1 MEVLPKN
8 FPTDK
13 LTTIE
18 KIQLEW
24 FYTKYTEE
32 YFSSYFYGHMILA
45 AYAAVP
51 AYLTPDLLSKIW
63 QNFGSYAWGND
74 KRFIHRIAISDIL
87 LAPFCKQVSYE
98 VYQMN
103 RNTRLHFLKWMNS
116 EAEDWIRREP
126 KSVKDIAHFVEEYHQ
141 HPNTTTLRE
150 GYRYLNEQIMEAKAY
165 YEPEV
170 VARYFMEQLKGF
182 QNKQN
187 KNEIVE
193 ILNAIERAKNKE
205 QFTNQSTVF
214 TNLFE
219 EGITNVWKNSIL
231 ENVHTLSNYFTNN
244 TIASSIITKQSKTEF
259 DIPIKIEKTKTT
271 VISKFEDAVAPK
283 YIAYIMGVSQEDEIN
298 MNDVESIL
306 FTSTHW
312 KTTVKKFRISSS
324 KMFFDTIKMLSNE
337 VAQNDHIILYLSA
350 QQVTHTLDGHSRF
363 RINTE
368 EWIMDSEVQTI
379 LETLQ
384 ARTILLVLDGQLH
397 ATPYWINTQHNGRS
411 LLANI
416 ASSNTHQ
423 NDDNHTSDLSIQ
435 GSHLIKAILSK
446 MITETATLRNVYV
459 ETINDYEQQQGI
471 NLRRLPDFQTVV
483 LQSNRTTLA
492 TPFTKA
498 STNDLQAQQALRLI
512 GYLSE
517 RELPLWDTTTA
528 TTALAS
534 FANSFKL
541 KPDVYELLPKLEELL
556 AKQQSQS
563 KAIFVFIYQDEV
575 NQLSAIHR
583 EMTFI
588 KNDFKN
594 SDLGK
599 YNELKVFKNRTK
611 EEIDRFIALPQNRNR
626 IQFIYYGGKDQNGL
640 PYLFNQQLDLKCWQQ
655 WLEFQNRLELV
666 VLNNCYSAKLALQLT
681 QIGVAAAWG
690 HQGNIMDD
698 EAADFCMKLLAH
710 IMEGLPFA
718 DFRIG

>member
-8 FPTDK
+8 FPTDE

-51 AYLTPDLLSKIW
+51 AYLTTDLLSKIW
-63 QNFGSYAWGND
+63 QNFGEYTWGSD
-74 KRFIHRIAISDIL
+74 KRFIHRMAISDIL

-116 EAEDWIRREP
+116 DAKDWINREP

-141 HPNTTTLRE
+141 HPNSTILRE

-170 VARYFMEQLKGF
+170 VARYFMEQLKDF
-182 QNKQN
+182 QNQQN
-187 KNEIVE
+187 NNEIVE
-193 ILNAIERAKNKE
+193 ILNAIERAKSKE

-214 TNLFE
+214 SNMFE
-219 EGITNVWKNSIL
+219 EGVTQVWKNSIL

-244 TIASSIITKQSKTEF
+244 TIGPAVITKQSKTEF

-283 YIAYIMGVSQEDEIN
+283 YIAYLIGVTQDDESNIHEVENILIN
-298 MNDVESIL
+298 N
-306 FTSTHW
+306 THW
-312 KTTVKKFRISSS
+312 KTAISKHRVTSS
-324 KMFFDTIKMLSNE
+324 KMLLDAIKMLTNK

-350 QQVTHTLDGHSRF
+350 QLATLTTDGHCRF
-363 RINTE
+363 GVNAQ
-368 EWIMDSEVQTI
+368 EWITDVEVQII

-384 ARTILLVLDGQLH
+384 AKTVLLILDGQLY
-397 ATPYWINTQHNGRS
+397 ATPYWINTQKNGRS
-411 LLANI
+411 LLANV
-416 ASSNTHQ
+416 ASTNNLRNGNNSSAE
-423 NDDNHTSDLSIQ
+423 TSTQ

-446 MITETATLRNVYV
+446 MITETDTLRNVYV
-459 ETINDYEQQQGI
+459 EIVKDYDTQQGI
-471 NLRRLPDFQTVV
+471 SLRRVPDFQTAM
-483 LQSNRTTLA
+483 LQCNRTTLA

-498 STNDLQAQQALRLI
+498 SANDLQVQQALRLT
-512 GYLSE
+512 GYHSE
-517 RELPLWDTTTA
+517 REYPYWEASSA
-528 TTALAS
+528 TTALES
-534 FANSFKL
+534 FANRYKL
-541 KPDVYELLPKLEELL
+541 KPDVYEVLPKLEELL
-556 AKQQSQS
+556 SNQQYQS

-575 NQLSAIHR
+575 NQLSAIDR
-583 EMTFI
+583 EVTYI
-588 KNDFKN
+588 KNEFKN

-599 YNELKVFKNRTK
+599 YNEIKVFKNRTL
-611 EEIDRFIALPQNRNR
+611 EEINRFIALPQNRNR

-640 PYLFNQQLDLKCWQQ
+640 PYLYDQQLDLTCWQQ
-655 WLEFQNRLELV
+655 WLAFQNRMELV

-681 QIGVAAAWG
+681 QIGVAAALG

-698 EAADFCMKLLAH
+698 EAADFCLKLLAH
-710 IMEGLPFA
+710 IAEGLPFA
-718 DFRIG
+718 DF

>member
-8 FPTDK
+8 FPTDE

-63 QNFGSYAWGND
+63 QNFGEYTWGSD
-74 KRFIHRIAISDIL
+74 KRFIHRMAISDIL

-116 EAEDWIRREP
+116 DAKDWMHREP

-141 HPNTTTLRE
+141 HPNSTILRE

-182 QNKQN
+182 QNQQN
-187 KNEIVE
+187 NNEIVE
-193 ILNAIERAKNKE
+193 ILNAIERAKSKE

-214 TNLFE
+214 SNMFE
-219 EGITNVWKNSIL
+219 EGVTQVWKNSIL

-244 TIASSIITKQSKTEF
+244 TIGPAVITKQSKTEF

-283 YIAYIMGVSQEDEIN
+283 YIAYLIGISQEDESNIHEVENILIN
-298 MNDVESIL
+298 N
-306 FTSTHW
+306 TNWATA
-312 KTTVKKFRISSS
+312 ISKHSVTSS
-324 KMFFDTIKMLSNE
+324 KMLLDAIKMLANE
-337 VAQNDHIILYLSA
+337 AAQNDHIILYLSA
-350 QQVTHTLDGHSRF
+350 QQAILNQDGHIRF
-363 RINTE
+363 RVNEE
-368 EWIMDSEVQTI
+368 EWITDNEVQII

-384 ARTILLVLDGQLH
+384 AKTVLLILDGQLY
-397 ATPYWINTQHNGRS
+397 ATPYWIKTQKNGRS
-411 LLANI
+411 LLANV
-416 ASSNTHQ
+416 ASTNNLRNGNYSSSE
-423 NDDNHTSDLSIQ
+423 TSTQ

-446 MITETATLRNVYV
+446 MITETDTLRNVYV
-459 ETINDYEQQQGI
+459 KLVKDYETQQEI
-471 NLRRLPDFQTVV
+471 SLRRDPDFQTAM

-498 STNDLQAQQALRLI
+498 SASDLQVQQALRLT

-517 RELPLWDTTTA
+517 KEYPYWEASSA
-528 TTALAS
+528 TTALES
-534 FANSFKL
+534 FANRYKL
-541 KPDVYELLPKLEELL
+541 KPDVYEVLPKLEELL
-556 AKQQSQS
+556 ANQQYQS

-575 NQLSAIHR
+575 NQLSAIDR
-583 EMTFI
+583 EVTYI
-588 KNDFKN
+588 KNEFKN

-599 YNELKVFKNRTK
+599 YNEIKVFKNRTL
-611 EEIDRFIALPQNRNR
+611 EEINRFIALPQNRNR

-640 PYLFNQQLDLKCWQQ
+640 PYLYSQQLDLTCWQQ
-655 WLEFQNRLELV
+655 WLAFQNRMELV

-698 EAADFCMKLLAH
+698 EAADFCIKLLAH
-710 IMEGLPFA
+710 IAEGMPFA
-718 DFRIG
+718 DF

>member
-1 MEVLPKN
+1 VDMEVLPKN
-8 FPTDK
+8 FPTDE

-63 QNFGSYAWGND
+63 QNFGEYTWGSD
-74 KRFIHRIAISDIL
+74 KRFIHRMAISDIL

-116 EAEDWIRREP
+116 DAKDWIHREP
-126 KSVKDIAHFVEEYHQ
+126 KSVNDIAHFVEEYHQ
-141 HPNTTTLRE
+141 HPNSTILRE

-182 QNKQN
+182 QNQQN
-187 KNEIVE
+187 NNEIVE
-193 ILNAIERAKNKE
+193 ILNAIERAKSKE

-214 TNLFE
+214 SNMFE
-219 EGITNVWKNSIL
+219 EGVTQVWKNSIL

-244 TIASSIITKQSKTEF
+244 TIGPAVITKQSKTEF

-283 YIAYIMGVSQEDEIN
+283 YIAYLIGVTQDDESNIHEVENILIN
-298 MNDVESIL
+298 N
-306 FTSTHW
+306 THW
-312 KTTVKKFRISSS
+312 KTAISKHRVTSS
-324 KMFFDTIKMLSNE
+324 KMLLDAIKMLTNE
-337 VAQNDHIILYLSA
+337 AAQNDHIILYLSV
-350 QQVTHTLDGHSRF
+350 QQATLTTDGHCRF
-363 RINTE
+363 GVNAQ
-368 EWIMDSEVQTI
+368 EWITDVEVQII

-384 ARTILLVLDGQLH
+384 AKTVLLILDGQLY
-397 ATPYWINTQHNGRS
+397 ATPYWINTQKNGRS
-411 LLANI
+411 LLANV
-416 ASSNTHQ
+416 ASTNNLRNGNNSSAE
-423 NDDNHTSDLSIQ
+423 TSTQ

-446 MITETATLRNVYV
+446 MITETDTLRNVYV
-459 ETINDYEQQQGI
+459 EIVKDYDTQQGI
-471 NLRRLPDFQTVV
+471 SLRRVPDFQTAM
-483 LQSNRTTLA
+483 LQSNRTTIA
-492 TPFTKA
+492 TPFTKTSA
-498 STNDLQAQQALRLI
+498 NDLQVQQALRLT

-517 RELPLWDTTTA
+517 KEYPYWEATSA
-528 TTALAS
+528 TTALEA
-534 FANSFKL
+534 FANRFKL
-541 KPDVYELLPKLEELL
+541 KPDVYEVLPKLEELL
-556 AKQQSQS
+556 SNQQYQS

-575 NQLSAIHR
+575 NQLSAIDR
-583 EMTFI
+583 EVTYI
-588 KNDFKN
+588 KNEFKN

-599 YNELKVFKNRTK
+599 YNEIKVFKNRTL
-611 EEIDRFIALPQNRNR
+611 EEINRFMALPQNRNR

-640 PYLFNQQLDLKCWQQ
+640 PYLYDQQLDLTCWQQ
-655 WLEFQNRLELV
+655 WLAFQNRMELV

-681 QIGVAAAWG
+681 QIGVAAALG

-698 EAADFCMKLLAH
+698 EAADFCLKLLAH
-710 IMEGLPFA
+710 IAEGLPFA
-718 DFRIG
+718 DF

>member
-8 FPTDK
+8 FPTDE

-51 AYLTPDLLSKIW
+51 AYLTSDLLSKIW
-63 QNFGSYAWGND
+63 QNFGEYTWGSD
-74 KRFIHRIAISDIL
+74 KRFIHRMAISDIL

-116 EAEDWIRREP
+116 DAKDWMHREP
-126 KSVKDIAHFVEEYHQ
+126 KSVNDIAHFVEEYHQ
-141 HPNTTTLRE
+141 HPNSTILRE

-182 QNKQN
+182 QNQQN
-187 KNEIVE
+187 NNEIVE

-214 TNLFE
+214 SNMFE
-219 EGITNVWKNSIL
+219 EGVTQVWKNSIL

-244 TIASSIITKQSKTEF
+244 TIGPAVITKQSKTEF

-283 YIAYIMGVSQEDEIN
+283 YIAYLIGISQEDESNIHEVENILIN
-298 MNDVESIL
+298 N
-306 FTSTHW
+306 THW
-312 KTTVKKFRISSS
+312 ATAISKHSGTSS
-324 KMFFDTIKMLSNE
+324 KMLLDAIKMLANE
-337 VAQNDHIILYLSA
+337 AAQNDHIILYLSA
-350 QQVTHTLDGHSRF
+350 QQAILNQDGHIRF
-363 RINTE
+363 RVNEE
-368 EWIMDSEVQTI
+368 EWITDNEVQII

-384 ARTILLVLDGQLH
+384 AKTVLLILDGQLY
-397 ATPYWINTQHNGRS
+397 ATPYWINTQKNGRS
-411 LLANI
+411 LLANV
-416 ASSNTHQ
+416 ASTNNLRNGNYSSSE
-423 NDDNHTSDLSIQ
+423 TSTQ

-446 MITETATLRNVYV
+446 MITETDTLRNVYV
-459 ETINDYEQQQGI
+459 ELVKDFDTQQGI
-471 NLRRLPDFQTVV
+471 NLRRTPDFQTVV

-498 STNDLQAQQALRLI
+498 SANDLQVQQALRLT
-512 GYLSE
+512 GFLSE
-517 RELPLWDTTTA
+517 NEYPYWEASSA
-528 TTALAS
+528 TTALES
-534 FANSFKL
+534 FANRYKL
-541 KPDVYELLPKLEELL
+541 KPDVYEVLPKLEELL
-556 AKQQSQS
+556 ANQQYQS

-575 NQLSAIHR
+575 NQLSAIDR
-583 EMTFI
+583 EVTYI
-588 KNDFKN
+588 KNEFKN

-599 YNELKVFKNRTK
+599 YNEIKVFKNRTL
-611 EEIDRFIALPQNRNR
+611 EEINRFIALPQNRNR

-640 PYLFNQQLDLKCWQQ
+640 PYLYDQQLDLTCWQQ
-655 WLEFQNRLELV
+655 WLAFQNRMELV

-698 EAADFCMKLLAH
+698 EAADFCIKLLAH
-710 IMEGLPFA
+710 IAEGLPFA
-718 DFRIG
+718 DF

>member
-8 FPTDK
+8 FPTDE

-51 AYLTPDLLSKIW
+51 AYLTTDLLSKIW
-63 QNFGSYAWGND
+63 QNFGEYTWGSD
-74 KRFIHRIAISDIL
+74 KRFIHRMAISDIL

-116 EAEDWIRREP
+116 DAKDWINREP

-141 HPNTTTLRE
+141 HPNSTILRE

-170 VARYFMEQLKGF
+170 VARYFMEQLKDF
-182 QNKQN
+182 QNQQN
-187 KNEIVE
+187 NNEIVE
-193 ILNAIERAKNKE
+193 ILNAIERAKSKE

-214 TNLFE
+214 SNMFE
-219 EGITNVWKNSIL
+219 EGVTQVWKNSIL

-244 TIASSIITKQSKTEF
+244 TIGPAVITKQSKTEF

-283 YIAYIMGVSQEDEIN
+283 CIAYLMGVSQEDESNIHEVENLLIN
-298 MNDVESIL
+298 N
-306 FTSTHW
+306 THW
-312 KTTVKKFRISSS
+312 KSAISKHRVTSS
-324 KMFFDTIKMLSNE
+324 KMLLDAIKMLTNE
-337 VAQNDHIILYLSA
+337 AAQNDHIILYLSA
-350 QQVTHTLDGHSRF
+350 QLATLTTDGHCRF
-363 RINTE
+363 GVNAQ
-368 EWIMDSEVQTI
+368 EWITDIEVQII

-384 ARTILLVLDGQLH
+384 AKTVLLILDGQLY
-397 ATPYWINTQHNGRS
+397 ATPYWINTQKNGRS
-411 LLANI
+411 LLANV
-416 ASSNTHQ
+416 ASTNTLR
-423 NDDNHTSDLSIQ
+423 NGNNSASKTSKH

-446 MITETATLRNVYV
+446 MITETDTLRNVYV
-459 ETINDYEQQQGI
+459 EIVKDYDTQQGI
-471 NLRRLPDFQTVV
+471 SLRSVPDFQTAM

-498 STNDLQAQQALRLI
+498 SANDLQVQQALRLT

-517 RELPLWDTTTA
+517 KEYPYWEAISA
-528 TTALAS
+528 TTALEA
-534 FANSFKL
+534 FANRFKL
-541 KPDVYELLPKLEELL
+541 KPDVYEVLPKLEELL
-556 AKQQSQS
+556 SNQQYQS

-575 NQLSAIHR
+575 NQLSAIDR
-583 EMTFI
+583 EVTYI
-588 KNDFKN
+588 KNEFKN

-599 YNELKVFKNRTK
+599 YNEIKVFKNRTL
-611 EEIDRFIALPQNRNR
+611 EEINRFMALPQNRNR

-640 PYLFNQQLDLKCWQQ
+640 PYLYDQQLNLTCWQQ
-655 WLEFQNRLELV
+655 WLVFQNRMELV

-681 QIGVAAAWG
+681 QIGVAATWG

-698 EAADFCMKLLAH
+698 EAADFCIKLLEH
-710 IMEGLPFA
+710 IAEGLPFA
-718 DFRIG
+718 DF